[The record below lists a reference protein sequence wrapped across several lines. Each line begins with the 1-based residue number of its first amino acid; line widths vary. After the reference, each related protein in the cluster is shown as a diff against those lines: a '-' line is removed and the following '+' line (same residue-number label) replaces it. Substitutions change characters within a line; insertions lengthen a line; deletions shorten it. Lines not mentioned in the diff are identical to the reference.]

1 MDAGWVG
8 WLGLLERA
16 DVGVSHTMRE
26 RLKTWMRMGKK
37 LREAFLHIRLPK
49 PEQCS

>member
-1 MDAGWVG
+1 
-8 WLGLLERA
+8 
-16 DVGVSHTMRE
+16 MRE
-26 RLKTWMRMGKK
+26 RLKTWLRMEKK